1 MYSKGQRI
9 AIRIVVLAL
18 TIVLLCTSS
27 AFALTLYK
35 TLEFGSSGSDVYK
48 LQRALYS
55 LGYYDD
61 DIDGRFGTGTE
72 DAVKA
77 YQESIGL
84 EADGKA
90 GTLTLNALYDSAETT
105 TTTTTSYATAT
116 SSSTLE
122 YGDSGERVRLLQEAL
137 DDLGY
142 NVGTVD
148 GKFGLLT
155 RAAVIAFQKAQGLTA
170 DGLAGTKRW
179 NFSTARRIPQ
189 PPRRQ
194 VRRPAPRRRARPRV
208 RLFPARSGGAAPAT
222 TYSRCR
228 RS

>member
-1 MYSKGQRI
+1 MYAKGQRI
-9 AIRIVVLAL
+9 AIRIIVLAL

-35 TLEFGSSGSDVYK
+35 TLEFGSSGNDVYK

-61 DIDGRFGTGTE
+61 DIDGRFGTGTQ

-77 YQESIGL
+77 YQKSIGL
-84 EADGKA
+84 ESDGKA
-90 GTLTLNALYDSAETT
+90 GTLTLNALYDSAKTATT
-105 TTTTTSYATAT
+105 PTTSYATAT

-142 NVGTVD
+142 
-148 GKFGLLT
+148 
-155 RAAVIAFQKAQGLTA
+155 
-170 DGLAGTKRW
+170 KR
-179 NFSTARRIPQ
+179 
-189 PPRRQ
+189 
-194 VRRPAPRRRARPRV
+194 
-208 RLFPARSGGAAPAT
+208 GHG
-222 TYSRCR
+222 
-228 RS
+228 